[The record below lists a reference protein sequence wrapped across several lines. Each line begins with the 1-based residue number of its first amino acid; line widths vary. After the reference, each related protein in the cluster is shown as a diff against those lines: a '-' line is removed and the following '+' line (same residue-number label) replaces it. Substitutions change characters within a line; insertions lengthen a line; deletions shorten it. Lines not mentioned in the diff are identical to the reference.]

1 MNLVTARCDDAAAA
15 AQCGKPA
22 SIWLRPTGS
31 PIGEASAR
39 AFSIISPWP
48 YPRPET
54 RYLQIPFVLHWS
66 EVTASCFLEIGYAER
81 VLSGAG
87 DIER

>member
-1 MNLVTARCDDAAAA
+1 MNLVSARCDDAAAA
-15 AQCGKPA
+15 AQCSKPA

-48 YPRPET
+48 YPRPAT
-54 RYLQIPFVLHWS
+54 VICQSRS
-66 EVTASCFLEIGYAER
+66 RCEVTASCLLEIGYDER